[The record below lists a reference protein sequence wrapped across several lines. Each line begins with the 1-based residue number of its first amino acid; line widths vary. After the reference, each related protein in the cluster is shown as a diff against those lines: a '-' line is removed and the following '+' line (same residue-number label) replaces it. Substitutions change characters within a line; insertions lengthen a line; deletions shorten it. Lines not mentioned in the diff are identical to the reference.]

1 MEKKIDMSKYKKSLK
16 NLAHI
21 LSLLETIEHRE
32 DERDKIIDSFI
43 HMKSSKITESKIIG
57 KLRYLR
63 RKRDRDYWQKRLG
76 IKFNGS

>member
-1 MEKKIDMSKYKKSLK
+1 MGKKKDMTNIRRFK
-16 NLAHI
+16 NLEHI

-57 KLRYLR
+57 KLRYYVVREIEITGR
-63 RKRDRDYWQKRLG
+63 RGWVSNLMAL
-76 IKFNGS
+76 